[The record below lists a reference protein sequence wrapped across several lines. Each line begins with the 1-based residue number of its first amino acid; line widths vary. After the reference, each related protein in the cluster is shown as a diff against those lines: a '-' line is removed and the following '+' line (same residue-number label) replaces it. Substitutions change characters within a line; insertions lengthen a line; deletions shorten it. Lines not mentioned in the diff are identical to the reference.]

1 MNKNNKEYPSEIINL
16 FEGNVGDSFE
26 EDISYLGNDKWIYN
40 YSGNSPMYG
49 KEKENL
55 TYNSLEMYEYLQS
68 KDSEY
73 DEDVRVKSF
82 FEYISKNLT
91 DLDKKQITYTI
102 LSENK
107 KPINPKS
114 YILSKDDIFELTE
127 YFDNVDDIFN
137 LEVEQLRKR
146 IWDKW
151 EKTGT
156 KIRGGGMVVVKNR
169 DPILD
174 KLLKKL
180 TILMKFDELMV
191 E

>member
-1 MNKNNKEYPSEIINL
+1 VNKKNKKYPTELINTFTGNSED
-16 FEGNVGDSFE
+16 EFE
-26 EDISYLGNDKWIYN
+26 EWIVYIGKDKWIYN
-40 YSGNSPMYG
+40 YSSNSSMYG
-49 KEKENL
+49 KEEKNH

-73 DEDVRVKSF
+73 DEEVRIKSF
-82 FEYISKNLT
+82 FEYINNSLNES
-91 DLDKKQITYTI
+91 DKKHIIYTI
-102 LSENK
+102 LLENN

-114 YILSKDDIFELTE
+114 YVLTKDDISQLTE
-127 YFDNVDDIFN
+127 YFDNVDDLLN
-137 LEVEQLRKR
+137 LEVDQLRKR
-146 IWDKW
+146 IWEKW

-156 KIRGGGMVVVKNR
+156 KTHGGGMVVVKNR

-180 TILMKFDELMV
+180 NVLMKFDVLMV

>member
-1 MNKNNKEYPSEIINL
+1 MNKNNKEYPSEIINS

-73 DEDVRVKSF
+73 DEEVRIKSY
-82 FEYISKNLT
+82 FEYINNNLKES
-91 DLDKKQITYTI
+91 DKKHIIYTI
-102 LSENK
+102 LLENN

-114 YILSKDDIFELTE
+114 YVLTKDDIFQLTE
-127 YFDNVDDIFN
+127 YFDNVDDLLN
-137 LEVEQLRKR
+137 LKVNQLRKR
-146 IWDKW
+146 IWEKW

-156 KIRGGGMVVVKNR
+156 KTHGGGMVVVKNR

-174 KLLKKL
+174 KLLNKL